1 MALKSTSP
9 LAGLLHK
16 SPFKPIQEHMRTVS
30 SCVSLLEPLFVAQ
43 HAKDYGEINKI
54 AGQIA
59 ELETAADKQ
68 KSTFRLNMPK
78 TLLLP
83 VDRRDLLKLLHDQDL
98 LANST
103 EEISQILISRDMEV
117 PEAIRDLLNILLTS
131 TLGICTEAK
140 SIVEELDEL
149 VEVGFGG
156 REHDKVIEMIDN
168 LRRSERDIDK
178 ILHQLRRTLF
188 TVEESLSPISAMF
201 WYKIIDL
208 LGGMS
213 DLAEDMADR
222 LLLFLS
228 K

>member
-16 SPFKPIQEHMRTVS
+16 SPFKPIQEHMRTVF
-30 SCVSLLEPLFVAQ
+30 SCVSLLEPLFAALYAQ
-43 HAKDYGEINKI
+43 DYEGVSTI

-83 VDRRDLLKLLHDQDL
+83 VDRRDMLKLLHDQDS
-98 LANST
+98 LADNT
-103 EEISQILISRDMEV
+103 EDISQILISRDMEV
-117 PEAIRDLLNILLTS
+117 PEAIKDLLNILLAS

-168 LRRSERDIDK
+168 LRRTERDIDQT
-178 ILHQLRRTLF
+178 LQQLRRTLF
-188 TVEESLSPISAMF
+188 TVEDNLSPVSAMF

-208 LGGMS
+208 LGRMS
-213 DLAEDMADR
+213 DLAENMADR

>member
-1 MALKSTSP
+1 MALRSTST

-16 SPFKPIQEHMRTVS
+16 SPFKPIQAHMRTVF
-30 SCVSLLEPLFVAQ
+30 SCVSLLGPLFAALY
-43 HAKDYGEINKI
+43 AKDYEKI
-54 AGQIA
+54 STIAEQIA

-68 KSTFRLNMPK
+68 KSTFRLNMPT

-83 VDRRDLLKLLHDQDL
+83 VDRRDLLKLLHDQDS
-98 LANST
+98 LADKT

-117 PEAIRDLLNILLTS
+117 PAAIKELLNILLTS
-131 TLGICTEAK
+131 TLEICTEAK

-156 REHDKVIEMIDN
+156 RQHDKVIQMIDE
-168 LRRSERDIDK
+168 LRKTEHDIDQT
-178 ILHQLRRTLF
+178 LHQLRRTLF
-188 TVEESLSPISAMF
+188 SVEESLSPVSAMF

-213 DLAEDMADR
+213 DLAENMADR

>member
-1 MALKSTSP
+1 MALKSASP

-16 SPFKPIQEHMRTVS
+16 SPFKPIQEHMRTVF
-30 SCVSLLEPLFVAQ
+30 SCVSLLEPLFAAL
-43 HAKDYGEINKI
+43 HTKDFEKLTKI

-59 ELETAADKQ
+59 ELETAADKL

-83 VDRRDLLKLLHDQDL
+83 VDRRDMLKLLHDQDS
-98 LANST
+98 LADKT

-117 PEAIRDLLNILLTS
+117 PEAIKDLLNILLTR

-140 SIVEELDEL
+140 LIVEELDEL
-149 VEVGFGG
+149 VEVGFRG
-156 REHDKVIEMIDN
+156 REHDKVILMIDE
-168 LRRSERDIDK
+168 LRKTEHEIDQT
-178 ILHQLRRTLF
+178 LHQLRRTLF
-188 TVEESLSPISAMF
+188 SVEESLSPVSAMF

-213 DLAEDMADR
+213 DLAENMADR